1 MKVLRVLPLYLIS
14 LLLFC
19 GLFFGG
25 IYVSCR
31 FMLGLAM
38 DALGSPTGI
47 AAVFPKLIALAGGLG
62 GGFWG
67 LMLAAFITR
76 FLARYWLED
85 ADLGERPI
93 LNITMSSFLGFILV
107 SMILIAFFG
116 ERANL
121 DSILKLLLET

>member
-1 MKVLRVLPLYLIS
+1 MKVLRIFPLYLIG

-25 IYVSCR
+25 VYVSCR

-38 DALGSPTGI
+38 DVLGNPTGI

-76 FLARYWLED
+76 FLARHWLDGVE
-85 ADLGERPI
+85 LGERPL
-93 LNITMSSFLGFILV
+93 LNITMSSFLSFILV

-116 ERANL
+116 ERTDLGA
-121 DSILKLLLET
+121 ILKILLET